1 MTIPAQADP
10 AGRSPMA
17 TPTNT
22 GTIAASTAVTGEMT
36 FIGAVTIS
44 WYMIETPM
52 SPARPP
58 SVPNR
63 TTRAVSSPGKNGIIA
78 AMRTTPTG

>member
-1 MTIPAQADP
+1 M
-10 AGRSPMA
+10 
-17 TPTNT
+17 
-22 GTIAASTAVTGEMT
+22 TGEIT

-58 SVPNR
+58 SVPKS
-63 TTRAVSSPGKNGIIA
+63 TTRPVSSPGTNGSRIA
-78 AMRTTPTG
+78 ISTTPTG